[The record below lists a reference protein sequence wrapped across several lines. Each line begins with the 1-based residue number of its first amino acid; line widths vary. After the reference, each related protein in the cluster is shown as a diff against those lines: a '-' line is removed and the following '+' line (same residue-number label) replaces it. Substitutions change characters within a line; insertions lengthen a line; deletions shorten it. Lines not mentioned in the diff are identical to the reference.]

1 MMRKREAVELGSAVR
16 AYVEQGLEDEAFGL
30 LAPVLSR
37 RIPFPHLEHI
47 GRAMALD
54 DLEEMAPFLDRIA
67 ASRSEGGW
75 VIIAAALQRYL
86 PERPEAV
93 FRRTRAYI
101 IQADV
106 WYACDIFG
114 ERIPGIALLQ
124 AFDRS
129 LALLAPWRDDAN
141 PWVRRTVGVAVHT
154 WAKRTRG
161 APDALPQAQILLQFL
176 EPLLE
181 ERDTRALKG
190 IGWGLKTLGR
200 YYPELT
206 AHWLET
212 QLRQGKQ
219 PRALMVRKAVTY
231 LPAPLRARFDA

>member
-1 MMRKREAVELGSAVR
+1 MRKHEAVELGAAIR
-16 AYVEQGLEDEAFGL
+16 AYLEQGLEDEAFGL

-37 RIPFPHLEHI
+37 RIPFPRLEHI

-67 ASRSEGGW
+67 ASRWEEGW

-101 IQADV
+101 VQADV

-114 ERIPGIALLQ
+114 VRVPGIALLQ

-141 PWVRRTVGVAVHT
+141 PWVRRTVGVAVHA

-161 APDALPQAQILLQFL
+161 APDALPQARILLQFL

-206 AHWLET
+206 ARWLEA

-231 LPAPLRARFDA
+231 LPSPLRARFDV

>member
-206 AHWLET
+206 ARWLEA
-212 QLRQGKQ
+212 QLHQGKR

-231 LPAPLRARFDA
+231 LPSPLRARFDA